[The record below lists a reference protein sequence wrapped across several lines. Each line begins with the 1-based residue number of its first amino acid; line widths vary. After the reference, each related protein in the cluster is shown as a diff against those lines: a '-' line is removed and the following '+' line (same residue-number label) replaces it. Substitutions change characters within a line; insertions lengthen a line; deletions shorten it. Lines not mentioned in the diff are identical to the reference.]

1 MMPFD
6 RIEISLSFLRAIEQ
20 AEPVGLNTESA
31 TQALGTVHR
40 NSIGSK
46 TPIIKRQLTRHGYS
60 PDEVYRRKRTPGGNF
75 WHPGQELERRLPRW
89 NRTGR
94 LCYRIRGV
102 AQQGPSGRATL
113 LRGLARQ
120 RRLNPQHDLVT
131 RHRVALRHCSC
142 VDKPDSHALR
152 T

>member
-46 TPIIKRQLTRHGYS
+46 TPIINAS
-60 PDEVYRRKRTPGGNF
+60 
-75 WHPGQELERRLPRW
+75 
-89 NRTGR
+89 
-94 LCYRIRGV
+94 
-102 AQQGPSGRATL
+102 
-113 LRGLARQ
+113 
-120 RRLNPQHDLVT
+120 
-131 RHRVALRHCSC
+131 
-142 VDKPDSHALR
+142 
-152 T
+152 

>member
-75 WHPGQELERRLPRW
+75 WHPGPRIGEAIAALESDRKF
-89 NRTGR
+89 
-94 LCYRIRGV
+94 
-102 AQQGPSGRATL
+102 L
-113 LRGLARQ
+113 LAHPESRS
-120 RRLNPQHDLVT
+120 T
-131 RHRVALRHCSC
+131 RS
-142 VDKPDSHALR
+142 
-152 T
+152 